1 MRPLISGKPKNGS
14 QPINRWS
21 AEATSVSAATQA
33 GVHYRADRQSAMQQ
47 FINIAQAHLAGP
59 SFVTIGNFD
68 GLHRG
73 HQALLRQ
80 VLQVG
85 QQALATGAIH
95 TEPQSI
101 LITFDPHPLTVLR
114 PDIPLLLL
122 TTPQERLELA
132 AQLGIDY
139 GIVQCFT
146 PEIAQLE
153 ARDFIRL
160 LKTHLGLA
168 GLVVG
173 PDFALGHGRKGD
185 LHTLQ
190 ALGKEFDYTLYV
202 IDPVVQTEKPVRS
215 RVIRQAIQAG
225 DTTTATELLGRF
237 YSVTGEVITGD
248 QRGRQIG
255 IPTANLQTPLDK
267 LLPANGVYATRTHL
281 QADAGSRYFHSVT
294 NLGVRPTVDGV
305 QRRLETHILDFP
317 PADHTGDLYGQTLTV
332 EFVAR
337 LRDEQRFSGLDALL
351 LQIQRDIEQAR
362 TLLQGMAQ

>member
-1 MRPLISGKPKNGS
+1 
-14 QPINRWS
+14 
-21 AEATSVSAATQA
+21 
-33 GVHYRADRQSAMQQ
+33 MQQ
-47 FINIAQAHLAGP
+47 FVNIAQVQLPGP

-80 VLQVG
+80 VVQVG
-85 QQALATGAIH
+85 QQAWQTGAVK
-95 TEPQSI
+95 TPPQSG

-122 TTPQERLELA
+122 TTPQERLDLA

-146 PEIAQLE
+146 PEIARLE
-153 ARDFIRL
+153 AHDFIRL

-173 PDFALGHGRKGD
+173 PDFALGRGRKGD
-185 LHTLQ
+185 LNTLRD
-190 ALGKEFDYTLYV
+190 LGKEFDYTLYI

-215 RVIRQAIQAG
+215 QIIRQAIQLG
-225 DTTTATELLGRF
+225 DITTAADLLGRF
-237 YSVTGEVITGD
+237 YRVRGEVISGD

-255 IPTANLQTPLDK
+255 IPTANLQTPPDK
-267 LLPANGVYATRTHL
+267 LLPAKGVYATRTHI
-281 QADAGSRYFHSVT
+281 QADHQSGEGKRAFNSVT
-294 NLGVRPTVDGV
+294 NLGVRPTVDGA

-317 PADHTGDLYGQTLTV
+317 PVNHTGDLYGQTLTV

-337 LRDEQRFSGLDALL
+337 LRDEQRFSGIDALVA
-351 LQIQRDIEQAR
+351 QIQLDIEQAR
-362 TLLQGMAQ
+362 ALLQGMPQ

>member
-1 MRPLISGKPKNGS
+1 
-14 QPINRWS
+14 
-21 AEATSVSAATQA
+21 
-33 GVHYRADRQSAMQQ
+33 MQQ
-47 FINIAQAHLAGP
+47 FVNIAQVHLPGP

-73 HQALLRQ
+73 HQTLLRQ
-80 VLQVG
+80 VVQVA
-85 QQALATGAIH
+85 QQAFVTGTIQTA
-95 TEPQSI
+95 PQSV

-122 TTPQERLELA
+122 TTPQERLDLA

-146 PEIAQLE
+146 PEIAQLA
-153 ARDFIRL
+153 ARDFIQL

-185 LHTLQ
+185 LDTLRE
-190 ALGKEFDYTLYV
+190 LGKEFDYRVYV
-202 IDPVVQTEKPVRS
+202 IDPVVQTAKPVRS

-225 DTTTATELLGRF
+225 DTTTATDLLGRF

-255 IPTANLQTPLDK
+255 IPTANLQTPPDK
-267 LLPANGVYATRTHL
+267 LLPANGVYATRTHI
-281 QADAGSRYFHSVT
+281 QFNAEKRVFNSVT

-317 PADHTGDLYGQTLTV
+317 PKNHTGDLYSQTLTV

-337 LRDEQRFSGLDALL
+337 LRNEQRFSGIDALTA
-351 LQIQRDIEQAR
+351 QIQLDIEQAR
-362 TLLQGMAQ
+362 MLLQAMPQ